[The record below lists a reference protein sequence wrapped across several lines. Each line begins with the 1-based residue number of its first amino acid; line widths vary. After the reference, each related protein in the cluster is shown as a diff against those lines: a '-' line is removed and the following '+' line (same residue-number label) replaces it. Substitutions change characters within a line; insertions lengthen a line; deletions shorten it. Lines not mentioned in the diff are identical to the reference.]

1 MDNPLTPEQQSVLIE
16 DSLHTYPIVSMPR
29 DITADVMA
37 RIQTIPAPRPF
48 SLTWNEVAL
57 AIIFSMCIGA
67 IWFSLY
73 HLPPIAIAQLR
84 KESVLLYQ
92 HILVNASWLIPAFS
106 FGLAGFLSALIIPYL
121 RRELMK

>member
-106 FGLAGFLSALIIPYL
+106 FGLAGFLSALIISYL